1 MDVKPRRPLVA
12 RRTVMA
18 STLGLTLLLLILP
31 FAGSA
36 QADEFVTLTP
46 EQIEWVDVPSTEGLR
61 VAMLAGNP
69 NAEGLYVMRVRF
81 SAGVFS
87 QPHSHD
93 RDRFV
98 TVIEGTWYA
107 GTQTDFDKARTV
119 ALPAGSFMKHP
130 AGGVHYDGAKDEAT
144 IVEIRG
150 MGPVVT
156 TYLDD

>member
-1 MDVKPRRPLVA
+1 ML
-12 RRTVMA
+12 
-18 STLGLTLLLLILP
+18 LTLL
-31 FAGSA
+31 FVGSA
-36 QADEFVTLTP
+36 QAGEFLTLTP
-46 EQIEWVDVPSTEGLR
+46 AQMQWVDVPDHQGVR
-61 VAMLAGNP
+61 VAMLVGDP
-69 NAEGLYVMRVRF
+69 SAEGPYVMRVRF
-81 SAGVFS
+81 SAGAFS
-87 QPHSHD
+87 RPHSHD

-98 TVIEGTWYA
+98 TVIKGTWYA
-107 GTQTDFDKARTV
+107 GTQVEFDTAMTV